1 MRHNSPS
8 NYTIRKLEGF
18 MVFINGY
25 YNFCKW
31 KFYVKSGEQENLW
44 FYTPMPYNRGILY
57 KMCGW
62 LHLMWQIVT

>member
-1 MRHNSPS
+1 
-8 NYTIRKLEGF
+8 